1 MSGRIDVHS
10 HLIPG
15 IDDGCANLEQS
26 ITCAR
31 VLVDAGFTHAFCT
44 PHVWT
49 NLPENTPASIVRR
62 TAELQAHFDAA
73 GVALQVLPGGELNL
87 GPEIANM
94 RAPDVVS
101 YAMGGKFCLF
111 DLWAD
116 ELPDF
121 FEAAVRHLQSL
132 GLKLVLAHPERMKA
146 AQDDPGAVERMQE
159 LGLLL
164 QGNLQCFI
172 DPEDWATRRTA
183 VKFLLD
189 RRYTFL
195 ATDTHRPDSLPQRM
209 HGLRRAIELAG
220 HEEVTR
226 LTVENPRMLLD
237 AAGSNGQGSD

>member
-1 MSGRIDVHS
+1 VISGRIDVHS

-44 PHVWT
+44 PHVWASF
-49 NLPENTPASIVRR
+49 PENTPGLIAQR
-62 TAELQAHFDAA
+62 TAELQAHLDHAN
-73 GVALQVLPGGELNL
+73 VALRVSPGGELNL
-87 GPEIANM
+87 RPETVKLTVA
-94 RAPDVVS
+94 DVVT
-101 YAMGGKFCLF
+101 YGMGGKFCLF

-116 ELPDF
+116 ELPEF
-121 FEAAVRHLQSL
+121 FETAVSHLQSL
-132 GLKLVLAHPERMKA
+132 GLTLVLAHPERMKA
-146 AQDDPGAVERMQE
+146 AQDDPAAVERMQE

-164 QGNLQCFI
+164 QGNLQCFA

-183 VKFLLD
+183 VKFLLEK
-189 RRYTFL
+189 RYTFL

-220 HEEVTR
+220 EEEVAR
-226 LTVENPRMLLD
+226 LTAENPRMLLGED
-237 AAGSNGQGSD
+237 